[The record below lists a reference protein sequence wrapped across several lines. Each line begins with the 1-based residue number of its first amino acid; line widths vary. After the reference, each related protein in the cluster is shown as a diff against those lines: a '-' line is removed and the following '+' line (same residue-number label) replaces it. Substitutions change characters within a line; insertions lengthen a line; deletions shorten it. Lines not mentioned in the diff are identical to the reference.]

1 MYFRDLWISSAIK
14 CEFGFELHKSGAF
27 RSEIEMATPMPSM
40 PVDGKTNVA
49 PGGKPK
55 EWSIADKWEMGT

>member
-1 MYFRDLWISSAIK
+1 MYFGDLWISSAIK

-55 EWSIADKWEMGT
+55 E